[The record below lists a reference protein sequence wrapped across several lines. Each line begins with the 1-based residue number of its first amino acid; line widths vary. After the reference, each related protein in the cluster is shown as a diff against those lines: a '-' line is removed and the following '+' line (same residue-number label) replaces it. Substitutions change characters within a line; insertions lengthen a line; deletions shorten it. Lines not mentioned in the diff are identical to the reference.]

1 MNRLF
6 LFAIGGT
13 GARVVR
19 SLTMMLAAGV
29 DGLDSSYEIVP
40 LIIDYDLSNGDKSR
54 AVKALQSYASIHN
67 TLYPNANT
75 ANYADHFFM
84 TGISPLPSND
94 AAHPYEFYFGPQ
106 TTEKFAQYLR
116 KNALNTHPTT
126 ALTESLL
133 EALYD
138 TSDERSKDAELELD
152 MAKGFKGNP
161 NIGAVVFHELKH
173 SPEYQRFA
181 ATFNPLSDKIFI
193 VSSIFGGTGA
203 SGFPE
208 LVNAMRSDTDHTPL
222 NTATIGA
229 ALILPYFKLQPVDPT
244 KGDVGAIEAAA
255 FNAKTRAALG
265 YYATPNGINSK
276 VDAIYYVGD
285 ENQDN
290 YEYAEGEDRQKNK
303 AHVVEFVAATAI
315 LDFLKNANAH
325 GNGAFEFSI
334 KDAKLETS
342 IYLADFY
349 DNTHE
354 LVLDNLSVFAIA
366 MKYYRDVIC
375 GNRKKINSAVAFYNT
390 FNMANQIGRGVWA
403 EIDNFLLSSGENQWG
418 FYAWL
423 NELKDHVHSAD
434 LYRMDK
440 SKELPHIF
448 APYEYKVKFYEK
460 NPLSD
465 SEISSMLNQQSKNV
479 TTPTN
484 SLFLKVLR
492 DVSKQ
497 IRVNLKSSNF
507 KPINN

>member
-1 MNRLF
+1 MKRLF

-40 LIIDYDLSNGDKSR
+40 LIIDYDLSNGDKAR
-54 AVKALQSYASIHN
+54 AVETLKSYVSIHN
-67 TLYPNANT
+67 TLYPNSVQRQNGT

-84 TGISPLPSND
+84 TGMSPLPSND
-94 AAHPYEFYFGPQ
+94 AEHPYEFFFGPQ
-106 TTEKFAQYLR
+106 TTEKFTQYLR
-116 KNALNTHPTT
+116 KSALNTNPAT

-138 TSDERSKDAELELD
+138 TSDDKSKDAELELD

-181 ATFNPLSDKIFI
+181 GTFNPSDDKIFI
-193 VSSIFGGTGA
+193 ISSIFGGTGA

-208 LVNAMRSDTDHTPL
+208 LVNAMRSDTQHTTL
-222 NTATIGA
+222 RTATIGA
-229 ALILPYFKLQPVDPT
+229 ALILPYFKLQPFDPD

-265 YYATPNGINSK
+265 YYATSNGINSK
-276 VDAIYYVGD
+276 VNAIYYVGD
-285 ENQDN
+285 ENQDD
-290 YEYAEGEDRQKNK
+290 YEYAEGEERQKNK
-303 AHVVEFVAATAI
+303 AHIVEAVAATAI
-315 LDFLKNANAH
+315 IDFLKNNRNH
-325 GNGAFEFSI
+325 GAYEFSV
-334 KDAKLETS
+334 KDAKLESS
-342 IYLADFY
+342 IYLTDF
-349 DNTHE
+349 DNTTYS
-354 LVLDNLSVFAIA
+354 LVLDNLSEFAIA

-375 GNRKKINSAVAFYNT
+375 GDRNKINSGVAFYNT
-390 FNMANQIGRGVWA
+390 FDLSNQIGRGVWA
-403 EIDNFLLSSGENQWG
+403 EIDNFLLSSAENQWG

-423 NELKDHVHSAD
+423 NELRDHVHSID

-440 SKELPHIF
+440 SKDITHIF
-448 APYEYKVKFYEK
+448 APNEYKVKLWEK

-465 SEISSMLNQQSKNV
+465 KEISSILNIHSRNV
-479 TTPTN
+479 TQPTN

-492 DVSKQ
+492 NVTKQ
-497 IRVNLKSSNF
+497 IYKNL
-507 KPINN
+507 

>member
-1 MNRLF
+1 MKRLF

-40 LIIDYDLSNGDKSR
+40 LIIDYDLSNGDKAR
-54 AVKALQSYASIHN
+54 AVSALTSYANIHN
-67 TLYPNANT
+67 TLYPDAT
-75 ANYADHFFM
+75 TGTNYNDHFFM

-106 TTEKFAQYLR
+106 TTEKFSQYLR
-116 KNALNTHPTT
+116 KSALNTNRAT

-138 TSDERSKDAELELD
+138 TSDDRSKDAELELD

-173 SPEYQRFA
+173 SPEYQQFA

-208 LVNAMRSDTDHTPL
+208 LVNAMRSDTQHTTL
-222 NTATIGA
+222 NTASIGA
-229 ALILPYFKLQPVDPT
+229 ALILPYFKLQPFDPT

-276 VDAIYYVGD
+276 VNAIYYVGD
-285 ENQDN
+285 EHQDD
-290 YEYAEGEDRQKNK
+290 YEYAEGEGRQQNK
-303 AHVVEFVAATAI
+303 AHAVEAIAATAI
-315 LDFLKNANAH
+315 LDFIVNSR
-325 GNGAFEFSI
+325 GNGAYEFSV
-334 KDAKLETS
+334 KEAKLNSS
-342 IYLADFY
+342 IYLTDFY
-349 DNTHE
+349 NTTHQ
-354 LVLDNLSVFAIA
+354 LTLDNLSEFAVA

-375 GNRKKINSAVAFYNT
+375 GDRNKINSGVAFYNT
-390 FNMANQIGRGVWA
+390 FNLSNQIGKGVWA
-403 EIDNFLLSSGENQWG
+403 EIDNFLLPSSTNQWG
-418 FYAWL
+418 FYSWL
-423 NELKDHVHSAD
+423 NELNDHTHKVE

-440 SKELPHIF
+440 SKDITHIL
-448 APYEYKVKFYEK
+448 APYEYKVGFLKS

-465 SEISSMLNQQSKNV
+465 KEISTKLNQHSNNV
-479 TTPTN
+479 TQPTN

-492 DVSKQ
+492 DVTKQ
-497 IRVNLKSSNF
+497 IYKNL
-507 KPINN
+507 